1 MGPIAWLYRWLL
13 CWDPIDR
20 EEKLLRLIPKD
31 WHKANKPIPFGRIA
45 FQPRDRD
52 EDGLSLYREK
62 WVTAHRLVS
71 TRRSPEKW
79 FVVRLKVKDILGLK
93 VTLKP
98 TVGDLPGHVVIA
110 EMNTSDYKNNPSK
123 IDEWAHFLTKI
134 ASQDIVL
141 RPP

>member
-1 MGPIAWLYRWLL
+1 VYRWLL

-20 EEKLLRLIPKD
+20 EEQLLRLIPKD
-31 WHKANKPIPFGRIA
+31 WHRPKNPIPFGKIA
-45 FQPRDRD
+45 FQPRDND

-79 FVVRLKVKDILGLK
+79 FVVRLKVKDILAIK
-93 VTLKP
+93 VTVKV
-98 TVGDLPGHVVIA
+98 TVGDLPGHVVIP
-110 EMNTSDYKNNPSK
+110 EMNTGDYKKSPNQIN
-123 IDEWAHFLTKI
+123 EWALSLTKI